1 MPYLSLNELQPGE
14 RGRIVKVTGEG
25 TIRRRLLDMGMI
37 RGTEVEMERVA
48 PLGDPVEV
56 RLRGYHLSLR
66 KAEAAGIQVEVD

>member
-1 MPYLSLNELQPGE
+1 MPNLFLNELQPGE
-14 RGRIVKVTGEG
+14 RGRIVKVKGGG

-66 KAEAAGIQVEVD
+66 KEEAASIQVEVD

>member
-1 MPYLSLNELQPGE
+1 MTLIFLNKLQPGE
-14 RGRIVKVTGEG
+14 SGTIIKVNAERA
-25 TIRRRLLDMGMI
+25 IRRRLMDMGMI